1 MKTIFIIISLLFASQ
16 FSAQTKLDS
25 MLFNKVNEYRL
36 SNGLDKIVW
45 DDNIYKA
52 SNHHST
58 YLKLLNYDSLK
69 TTITHS
75 ENVDVKDFEEL
86 IEFYDRF
93 DKYAP
98 RKNVY
103 TAENVTGTLKKKNF
117 LIENLVDIIFDKWKT
132 SSKHNAIML
141 SSNIKSGACSIVVFT
156 KGFYTSSKDYTKPIE
171 MQRSFATLNVSN

>member
-1 MKTIFIIISLLFASQ
+1 MKTLFIIISILFASQ
-16 FSAQTKLDS
+16 FSAQTNLDS

-52 SNHHST
+52 ANHHST

-69 TTITHS
+69 TVITHT
-75 ENVDVKDFEEL
+75 EDVDVKDFEEL
-86 IEFYDRF
+86 LNSSDRF
-93 DKYAP
+93 KKYTDKI
-98 RKNVY
+98 NVF
-103 TAENVTGTLKKKNF
+103 TAENVTGTLNVKTFEVEK
-117 LIENLVDIIFDKWKT
+117 IIDIIFDKWKS

-141 SSNIKSGACSIVVFT
+141 SSNIKFGACSIVVFT